1 MKSIREDVQRL
12 LDGELN
18 EEQVPEEARE
28 EARSWSELLAD
39 VRAAGAEGA
48 PAGLETRVM
57 ASIRAGIR
65 LPWWRRVV
73 SWWLHPQPVRFP
85 PLAGVAVA
93 AAAVLVFVLGPFG
106 GDAAQRVAGF
116 GPDDAESTVY
126 VQFLLRAPSASSV
139 AIAGD
144 FTDWAPNL
152 GMDDSDGDGIWTVRV
167 PMKPGVHEY
176 MFLIDG
182 TRWVTDPNAERY
194 EQDGYGHS
202 NAILAVPHVRTAGL

>member
-1 MKSIREDVQRL
+1 MNKISEDVQRL

-18 EEQVPEEARE
+18 EEQASEEARDE
-28 EARSWSELLAD
+28 VRSWSALLAD
-39 VRAAGAEGA
+39 VRAAGAQGA
-48 PAGLETRVM
+48 PVGLETRVM
-57 ASIRAGIR
+57 ASIRARIPM
-65 LPWWRRVV
+65 PWWQRVA
-73 SWWLHPQPVRFP
+73 SWWVRPQPVRFP
-85 PLAGVAVA
+85 PLAGLAVA
-93 AAAVLVFVLGPFG
+93 AAAVLLFVLGPFG
-106 GDAAQRVAGF
+106 GDGADRVAGF
-116 GPDDAESTVY
+116 GPEAERTVY
-126 VQFLLRAPSASSV
+126 VQFLLRAPEASSV

-152 GMDDSDGDGIWTVRV
+152 GMDDSDGDGIWTIRV

-182 TRWVTDPNAERY
+182 SQWVTDPNAGRY

>member
-1 MKSIREDVQRL
+1 MKKTREDVQRL

-18 EEQVPEEARE
+18 EEQVPEEVLDE
-28 EARSWSELLAD
+28 VRSWSALLAD

-48 PAGLETRVM
+48 PVGLETRVM
-57 ASIRAGIR
+57 ASIRAGSP
-65 LPWWRRVV
+65 LPWWQRIA
-73 SWWLHPQPVRFP
+73 SWWVHPQPVRFP
-85 PLAGVAVA
+85 PLAGLAVA
-93 AAAVLVFVLGPFG
+93 AAAVLLFVLGPFG
-106 GDAAQRVAGF
+106 GDGADRVAGF
-116 GPDDAESTVY
+116 GPDEERTVY
-126 VQFLLRAPSASSV
+126 VQFLLRAPEASSV

-152 GMDDSDGDGIWTVRV
+152 GMDDSDGDGIWTIRVR
-167 PMKPGVHEY
+167 MKPGVHEY

-182 TRWVTDPNAERY
+182 SRWVTDPNAERY

>member
-1 MKSIREDVQRL
+1 MNSIGEDVQRF

-18 EEQVPEEARE
+18 EEQVSEEARE

-48 PAGLETRVM
+48 PVGLETRVM
-57 ASIRAGIR
+57 ASIRAGIP

-73 SWWLHPQPVRFP
+73 SWWLHPQPVSFP
-85 PLAGVAVA
+85 PLAGLAVA
-93 AAAVLVFVLGPFG
+93 TAAVLLFVMGPFG
-106 GDAAQRVAGF
+106 GDAGERVAGF
-116 GPDDAESTVY
+116 GPDGESTIY

-167 PMKPGVHEY
+167 PMEPGVHEY

>member
-1 MKSIREDVQRL
+1 
-12 LDGELN
+12 
-18 EEQVPEEARE
+18 
-28 EARSWSELLAD
+28 
-39 VRAAGAEGA
+39 
-48 PAGLETRVM
+48 
-57 ASIRAGIR
+57 
-65 LPWWRRVV
+65 
-73 SWWLHPQPVRFP
+73 
-85 PLAGVAVA
+85 
-93 AAAVLVFVLGPFG
+93 
-106 GDAAQRVAGF
+106 
-116 GPDDAESTVY
+116 
-126 VQFLLRAPSASSV
+126 V